1 MLKKLIK
8 FVLQIPKKQTS
19 KSKEEI
25 NMVKT
30 ALKKKRK
37 RISSSVFNKHAS
49 IGEIRRHGKEIVLVN
64 KGGSFT
70 PASHKIIRELCE
82 DVFRESSSAKI
93 RTNGLS
99 KAQVGRIAADI
110 KDASNADVYIRKVPL
125 RRVRKLQPVEFEILL
140 TDGKKYEM
148 E

>member
-30 ALKKKRK
+30 ALKKK